1 MSTAPAG
8 RAARALLTRG
18 RGISQWTHQFSDR
31 YSCSSHCC
39 WRSFSAPRS
48 SRPAKVLLR
57 GERPARGDPPMRSL
71 KRVEVP
77 TPKARI
83 LVVDY
88 DWATLQAEFFIQ
100 RAAA

>member
-1 MSTAPAG
+1 
-8 RAARALLTRG
+8 
-18 RGISQWTHQFSDR
+18 
-31 YSCSSHCC
+31 
-39 WRSFSAPRS
+39 
-48 SRPAKVLLR
+48 
-57 GERPARGDPPMRSL
+57 MRSL